1 MMPTVRIAH
10 TLPTDEVRAR
20 MAVRVGDLADMLPG
34 GMGSITHQWENPD
47 RLAITVHAM
56 GQVIESHATA
66 EPDALV
72 ITYTLPAGAM
82 LMKPMVDTMIRAAGD
97 KLLLDKG

>member
-1 MMPTVRIAH
+1 MPTVRISH
-10 TLPTDEVRAR
+10 TLSPAEVRAR
-20 MAVRVGDLADMLPG
+20 MAARVGDLAAMLPG
-34 GMGSITHQWENPD
+34 GMGSITHAWESAD

-66 EPDALV
+66 EADALV

-82 LMKPMVDTMIRAAGD
+82 LMKPMVNGMIRAAGD
-97 KLLLDKG
+97 KLLLDKA